1 MCTCSSIHSLYLRRG
16 LHTTPLPAMMS
27 ADIALAS
34 VYTRSASFRSSS
46 LQANTTSGRKL
57 SDSGLTSPLRRPT
70 LTSVNSSRQQQDG
83 SDSDEGR
90 HGVASKPEAVPLS
103 RRRTQSFLPI
113 GNPLPRQK
121 RKMSGPELQSI
132 DEAGAK
138 AVAAA
143 ANSNAR
149 TFRPAYM

>member
-1 MCTCSSIHSLYLRRG
+1 
-16 LHTTPLPAMMS
+16 MS

-34 VYTRSASFRSSS
+34 VYTKSASSRSSS
-46 LQANTTSGRKL
+46 LHPNTASGRKL
-57 SDSGLTSPLRRPT
+57 SDSGLPSPLRRPT
-70 LTSVNSSRQQQDG
+70 VTSIDSSRQQQDG

-90 HGVASKPEAVPLS
+90 HGVASKPVVAPLS
-103 RRRTQSFLPI
+103 RRRTQSFLPL

-138 AVAAA
+138 AAA